1 MYLRVRVAIWLVLL
15 VVALLACVV
24 MGRRSQR
31 KISIDVRALL
41 VTLIAPILGN
51 LIITVSTDR
60 LLSAIGSYIYFIGL
74 DFTVM
79 AALRFT
85 ASYCNIEYK
94 GTILRRILWAV
105 VIADILQ
112 FCANPFFTNAFYLE
126 PIFVDGSV
134 YWALVPLLGQTI
146 HRFVVYGIF
155 FITVG
160 IFGYKTFTVP
170 RIYVER
176 YAIIFAAMIFCGVL
190 ETFFIFSR
198 TPIDRSMIAFGLFG
212 LLVYFFAIRYRP
224 VRLLDSMLADVVTD
238 MKEAVFFFEK
248 DGKCIYV
255 NSLGRSILG
264 LSKEEEDLSSV
275 LPALIGLVNDSDLM
289 LQEQWTCDRVLEEK
303 SGKRYMRLDF
313 NTLKDHGG
321 KRVGAYLKIRDT
333 TKDEELLHEQ
343 KHRANHDRLTGLYN
357 KEHLYEK
364 ARELID
370 DNPDTKFSVIGT
382 DISNFKLV
390 NDVFSKDFGD
400 RMLKRVAQ
408 LVAVSALEN
417 TVYGRI
423 SGDRFGAIL
432 PTDYID
438 IDRLESV
445 LQNAIYHDEETGV
458 DYNVIVH
465 AGLYEIADTSLPVSV
480 MFDRAFL
487 SVAAIKNDYQQHV
500 ACYDEKMREDMLWR
514 QTISSQLEEAIEQKQ
529 IQPYLQPMVDENG
542 KTEGAEVLVRWIHPE
557 EGFLSPARF
566 IPIFEENGMIAR
578 LDVYMWEC
586 ACQLLKDWEGRGID
600 KFVSVNISPKDFYFI
615 DVHKTIRNITEKYQI
630 NPEKLRLEITE
641 TVMMSDMENRLAI
654 IDGLR
659 KDGFLVEMDD
669 FGSGYSSL
677 NMLKDIPVDMLK
689 IDMMF
694 LYKTKNQEKAHT
706 ILKTIIDLSSE
717 LGIPSVTEGV
727 ETAEQLNMLVNMGC
741 RMFQGYYFARPMPVS
756 EFEKAYLAA

>member
-1 MYLRVRVAIWLVLL
+1 
-15 VVALLACVV
+15 
-24 MGRRSQR
+24 
-31 KISIDVRALL
+31 
-41 VTLIAPILGN
+41 
-51 LIITVSTDR
+51 
-60 LLSAIGSYIYFIGL
+60 
-74 DFTVM
+74 M
-79 AALRFT
+79 AALRLT
-85 ASYCNIEYK
+85 ASYCSINYK
-94 GTILRRILWAV
+94 GTMLRRILWAV
-105 VIADILQ
+105 VIADIVQ
-112 FCANPFFTNAFYLE
+112 FCANPFFTNVFYLE

-146 HRFVVYGIF
+146 HRFVAYGIF

-176 YAIIFAAMIFCGVL
+176 YAIIFAAMIFCGAL
-190 ETFFIFSR
+190 ESFFIFSR
-198 TPIDRSMIAFGLFG
+198 TPIDRSMIAIGLFG
-212 LLVYFFAIRYRP
+212 ILVYFFAIHYRP

-248 DGKCIYV
+248 DGKCIYA

-275 LPALIGLVNDSDLM
+275 LPALIGLVNDRELM
-289 LQEQWTCDRVLEEK
+289 MQEQWTCDRILEEK

-313 NTLKDHGG
+313 DTLNDAGG

-343 KHRANHDRLTGLYN
+343 KHRADHDGLTGLFN

-370 DNPDTKFSVIGT
+370 DNPDIKFSVVGT

-390 NDVFSKDFGD
+390 NDIFSKDFGD
-400 RMLKRVAQ
+400 RMLKWVAQ
-408 LVAVSALEN
+408 FIAMSALEK

-432 PTDYID
+432 PTDFID
-438 IDRLESV
+438 TEHLENV
-445 LQNAIYHDEETGV
+445 FQNAVYHDEETGV

-465 AGLYEIADTSLPVSV
+465 AGIYDITDTSLPVSV

-487 SVAAIKNDYQQHV
+487 SVAAIKNDYQRHV
-500 ACYDEKMREDMLWR
+500 ACYDEKMREDVLWC

-542 KTEGAEVLVRWIHPE
+542 NTDGAEILARWIHPE

-566 IPIFEENGMIAR
+566 IPVFEENGMIAR

-586 ACQLLKDWEGRGID
+586 ACQLLKEWEERGID
-600 KFVSVNISPKDFYFI
+600 MFVSVNISPKDFYFI
-615 DVHKTIRNITEKYQI
+615 DVHKTIRNIAEKYQI

-641 TVMMSDMENRLAI
+641 TVMMSDMEKRLAI

-677 NMLKDIPVDMLK
+677 NMLKDIPVDVLK

-694 LYKTKNQEKAHT
+694 LYKTKNQQKAHT
-706 ILKTIIDLSSE
+706 ILKTIIDLSSD
-717 LGIPSVTEGV
+717 LGIPSITEGV
-727 ETAEQLNMLVNMGC
+727 ETAEQLNMLVDMGC
-741 RMFQGYYFARPMPVS
+741 RMFRGYYFARPMPVS
-756 EFEKAYLAA
+756 EFEKTYIAA